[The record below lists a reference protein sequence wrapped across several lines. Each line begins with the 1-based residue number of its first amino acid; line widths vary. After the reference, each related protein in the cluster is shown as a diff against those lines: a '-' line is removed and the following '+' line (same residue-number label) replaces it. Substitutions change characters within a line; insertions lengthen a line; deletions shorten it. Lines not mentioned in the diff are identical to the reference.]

1 MIQFTVVGHAMPGG
15 SKKAFVHPATG
26 RAVIVDAS
34 NNKSWRQEV
43 SVAAS
48 AAMERAAAT
57 DPLRCALS
65 VSFVF
70 YRPRPKGHYGTGR
83 NAGVVKD
90 SAPEFPTTRP
100 DVLKLARAVED
111 SMTGIVYADDS
122 QIVDERLVKR
132 WGLPE
137 RVEIVVRPMDLPDT
151 LELVDGAMTA
161 PMLPLSV

>member
-1 MIQFTVVGHAMPGG
+1 MIQFTVFGHAMPGG
-15 SKKAFVHPATG
+15 SKKAFVHPAHG

-43 SVAAS
+43 SLAARE
-48 AAMERAAAT
+48 AMGRAEST

-70 YRPRPKGHYGTGR
+70 YRPRPKGHYGSGR
-83 NAGVVKD
+83 NAGIVKE
-90 SAPEFPTTRP
+90 SAPAFPTTRP

-111 SMTGIVYADDS
+111 SMTGIVYGDDS

-132 WGLPE
+132 WGSPE
-137 RVEIVVRPMDLPDT
+137 RVEIVVRPAVAEALGT
-151 LELVDGAMTA
+151 LAL
-161 PMLPLSV
+161 LSEAQATIPA